1 MKQNRKV
8 VPFIGSCTAIV
19 TPFDRHGRINIS
31 LFGELIDF
39 QIENDTD
46 AIVVCGTTGES
57 ATLTDSEKEALFAFA
72 VNRVDGKIP
81 VIAGTGSN
89 STHHS
94 IELSRRAERVGT
106 DGLLLVTPYYN
117 KTSQKGLIRHFNE
130 IADSV
135 DMPVILYNVP
145 SRTGMTIL
153 PATCLELSKN
163 ENIVAIKEASG
174 DISHIAETVDICG
187 DDLYLYSGNDDQTL
201 PMLALGALGVISVLS
216 NIMPAESHCL
226 CELWQKGEIEEA
238 RKLALRLTKINK
250 AIFSDVNPIPIK
262 TALRLMGYDVGQ
274 CRMPLCDMSE
284 EGTLELKDCM
294 KSYGLL

>member
-1 MKQNRKV
+1 
-8 VPFIGSCTAIV
+8 
-19 TPFDRHGRINIS
+19 
-31 LFGELIDF
+31 
-39 QIENDTD
+39 
-46 AIVVCGTTGES
+46 
-57 ATLTDSEKEALFAFA
+57 
-72 VNRVDGKIP
+72 
-81 VIAGTGSN
+81 
-89 STHHS
+89 
-94 IELSRRAERVGT
+94 
-106 DGLLLVTPYYN
+106 
-117 KTSQKGLIRHFNE
+117 
-130 IADSV
+130 
-135 DMPVILYNVP
+135 MPVILYNVP

-216 NIMPAESHCL
+216 NIMPAESHRL